1 MYTYISAGVYNLK
14 KSYEHLYIP
23 LASRPF
29 GMFSWMWS
37 VFIVQYDD
45 IAEQCGMD
53 AVTTIRLF
61 EFGVKISLVAV
72 LNSVYLFP
80 IYKYLGN
87 VVVDDNAKEFSLS
100 NLPTSHPG
108 LIATTIAAYIF
119 FLAAMHFIDK
129 VRAYFVCAWMC
140 GTECASKCRAA
151 SVSWGVGGPLKFA
164 AFCMICEHVY
174 SCQLSDP

>member
-1 MYTYISAGVYNLK
+1 
-14 KSYEHLYIP
+14 
-23 LASRPF
+23 
-29 GMFSWMWS
+29 MWS

-119 FLAAMHFIDK
+119 FFAAMHFIDK
-129 VRAYFVCAWMC
+129 VRACDNSNLYEPLFPVSRGWL
-140 GTECASKCRAA
+140 
-151 SVSWGVGGPLKFA
+151 SVVFFA
-164 AFCMICEHVY
+164 AFY
-174 SCQLSDP
+174 YY

>member
-1 MYTYISAGVYNLK
+1 MTYTQIAITSNSAGVYNLK
-14 KSYEHLYIP
+14 KSYEHMYIP

-129 VRAYFVCAWMC
+129 VRAYFVCAC
-140 GTECASKCRAA
+140 VGITRVIKCRAA
-151 SVSWGVGGPLKFA
+151 FVSWGVGPLKFA
-164 AFCMICEHVY
+164 AFFA
-174 SCQLSDP
+174 

>member
-1 MYTYISAGVYNLK
+1 MTYTQIAATSNSAGVYNLK
-14 KSYEHLYIP
+14 KSYEHMYIP

-119 FLAAMHFIDK
+119 FFAAMHFIDK
-129 VRAYFVCAWMC
+129 VRLNVCAYACVGMSVR
-140 GTECASKCRAA
+140 AS
-151 SVSWGVGGPLKFA
+151 GGWFSLLEGLVHSSSPLFLHG
-164 AFCMICEHVY
+164 MRT
-174 SCQLSDP
+174 